1 MSEIPEKTKVEV
13 DELVILHKNT
23 KVIHKVFSK
32 MKTLILAT
40 QGLIDEHN
48 VGLILTQVMRELNK
62 YSLFGFEKKRLTI
75 EIMILLLDATG
86 SPHAINKFT
95 VEMLV
100 ELIELV
106 YCHGMHRYKNTG
118 KCVIL

>member
-1 MSEIPEKTKVEV
+1 MTEIKEKSQVEV
-13 DELVILHKNT
+13 DELVIIHKNT

-32 MKTLILAT
+32 MKTLILTT

-62 YSLFGFEKKRLTI
+62 HDLFGFEKKRLAI

-86 SPHAINKFT
+86 SPHVINKFT
-95 VEMLV
+95 IEMLV

-106 YCHGMHRYKNTG
+106 YCHGMHRYKKTG
-118 KCVIL
+118 KCLIL